1 MSDRRSTGYGR
12 KSWRWACVL
21 VVTAIA
27 STSPVPMAAQDA
39 DFDWSNSWNLEL
51 FELFTNCESMNLFV
65 EVKNDGENLAG
76 LTEESV
82 GRAVRSRLRSA
93 RLLSE
98 SGVSNAL
105 FVSVRVVGAAFDVGV
120 GFRKVLFDPV
130 TEQYFRTLTFRT
142 GGFGTH
148 GRNGT
153 YVLSVVQQGM
163 DEFLDEY
170 LRVNE
175 TACSP

>member
-1 MSDRRSTGYGR
+1 
-12 KSWRWACVL
+12 
-21 VVTAIA
+21 
-27 STSPVPMAAQDA
+27 MAAQDA

-51 FELFTNCESMNLFV
+51 FE
-65 EVKNDGENLAG
+65 
-76 LTEESV
+76 
-82 GRAVRSRLRSA
+82 
-93 RLLSE
+93 
-98 SGVSNAL
+98 
-105 FVSVRVVGAAFDVGV
+105 
-120 GFRKVLFDPV
+120 LFDPV